1 MTWKK
6 RSQAGLK
13 WKPILVPASLL
24 VVLGAALILWGLP
37 FARSW
42 LRGPALPVYWQIP
55 AFSLVERGGQR
66 VTLADLMGKVWVATF
81 IYTHCPDT
89 CPIQTAEMAGLQ
101 KEFAQAKDFRLVSI
115 TADPENDT
123 PEVLAKYASQFN
135 ADPKRWL
142 FLTGEKRAIYRLAQK
157 GFHLSVVDPRE
168 GVPRFGPKT
177 LLDLFSPASAHA
189 HHPGPAQPY
198 IHSSRLVLMDRRA
211 RVRGTYGGNLAPS
224 AATGGKKVPMYDDE
238 TIRRLRRDAW
248 ALLREKSR

>member
-1 MTWKK
+1 MTGEK
-6 RSQAGLK
+6 RGQAGLK

-24 VVLGAALILWGLP
+24 AVLGAALILWGLP

-55 AFSLVERGGQR
+55 GFSLVERSGQR

-89 CPIQTAEMAGLQ
+89 CPFQTAEMAGLQ

-115 TADPENDT
+115 TTDPENDT

-142 FLTGEKRAIYRLAQK
+142 FLTGDKRAIYRLAQK
-157 GFHLSVVDPRE
+157 GFHLSVVDPR
-168 GVPRFGPKT
+168 RA
-177 LLDLFSPASAHA
+177 SPASARRLCWICFRPPPPTRIIPA
-189 HHPGPAQPY
+189 RPGPT
-198 IHSSRLVLMDRRA
+198 STA
-211 RVRGTYGGNLAPS
+211 RGWS
-224 AATGGKKVPMYDDE
+224 
-238 TIRRLRRDAW
+238 
-248 ALLREKSR
+248 